1 MFISV
6 DAKNIKGYTTMS
18 EFDLALKAYL
28 DEMLSFARSRIRDP
42 QLAADAV
49 QDSLLKALSKK
60 DSLRDE
66 QNLRA
71 WLYQILRNTITDL
84 YRGNKRHITDPLDDP
99 DSLAG
104 QEELERIACGCIE
117 KLLPTLNADYAY
129 IIRELE
135 LRQQPV
141 KEISARLEITT
152 NNLKV
157 KRHRAR
163 QQLKQRLEQTCRL
176 CAAHGCLDCDCDTRG

>member
-1 MFISV
+1 
-6 DAKNIKGYTTMS
+6 MS
-18 EFDLALKAYL
+18 EFELALNSYL
-28 DEMLSFARSRIRDP
+28 DEMLSFARSRIKDP

-49 QDSLLKALSKK
+49 QDSLLKALNHKN
-60 DSLRDE
+60 SLRQE
-66 QNLRA
+66 HSLRA
-71 WLYQILRNTITDL
+71 WLYQILRNTINDL
-84 YRGNKRHITDPLDDP
+84 YRKNKRHFTEPIDDP
-99 DSLAG
+99 DSLAE
-104 QEELERIACGCIE
+104 QEELERIACRCIE
-117 KLLPTLNADYAY
+117 KLLPALNKDYAY

-141 KEISARLEITT
+141 KEISAQLKITP

-176 CAAHGCLDCDCDTRG
+176 CAAHGCLDCDCDSND